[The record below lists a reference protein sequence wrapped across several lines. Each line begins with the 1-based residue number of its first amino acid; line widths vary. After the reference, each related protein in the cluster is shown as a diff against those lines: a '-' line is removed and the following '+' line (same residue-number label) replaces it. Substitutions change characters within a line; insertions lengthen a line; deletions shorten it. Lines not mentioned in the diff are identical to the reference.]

1 MRGGRRREELAEGFG
16 GGEGAVVFDVNI
28 EVEFGVWSGGND
40 SGIAELSLRNCS
52 FIAAAV
58 AILPSADEDSNGGTL
73 LLS

>member
-1 MRGGRRREELAEGFG
+1 LRGGRREELAEGFG
-16 GGEGAVVFDVNI
+16 GGEGAIVFDLNI
-28 EVEFGVWSGGND
+28 EREFGVWSGGNET
-40 SGIAELSLRNCS
+40 GIAELSLLSCS